1 MMKKFWLLPS
11 CVHKLITRETSLF
24 FYTDTD
30 DDDDDDDDD
39 DA

>member
-1 MMKKFWLLPS
+1 MKKFWLLPS
-11 CVHKLITRETSLF
+11 CVHKLTRETSLF